1 MFRCELLPAGG
12 SQAVVFGPLTVLGL
26 FPLCSNPALFLKPV
40 QRRVQGA
47 GFSLE
52 NIAGASPDRLAKT
65 VAVLRPPTEGPKN
78 QHVQSTLEQLDPMLI
93 SFALCHK
100 DVDILYACM

>member
-12 SQAVVFGPLTVLGL
+12 SEAVVFGPLTVLGL
-26 FPLCSNPALFLKPV
+26 FPLGSHRSLFLKPM
-40 QRRVQGA
+40 QRRVQGP

-52 NIAGASPDRLAKT
+52 NIAGAGPDRLAKT
-65 VAVLRPPTEGPKN
+65 VAVLRPPAEGPKN
-78 QHVQSTLEQLDPMLI
+78 QHVQRTLEQFDPILI
-93 SFALCHK
+93 GFALCHK